1 MIKKLFLWSV
11 LLMTGFAFYSCD
23 DVIDNPATGKQDP
36 SNPNATWTYEVGI
49 KFVDFNFMYADV
61 DGEGVDAWKAPSTVY
76 VYNKSR
82 EFLGELNALEEFD
95 YENFDFN
102 SFYKFSGTL
111 KGAIGEELFIT
122 TLKDFDY
129 YSKQDGTLKSIVEN
143 SVLEVGRVPI
153 IVTNTSTGKIGT
165 QNVKLENKINARRA
179 RFYNSRYYN
188 PETDRAFTI
197 SSDSLMAENGSFT
210 VNFAESV
217 IPNNYFF
224 FAFATTA
231 QEEATYYIDINSENG
246 YKSYTYFTGTYAGN
260 TSVSGTYG
268 YSFGNYV
275 RELDLTK
282 FFAFRKSLVEDA
294 DENWSTWANVETYKD
309 NEAIV
314 TQSGKDAIPL
324 EIDIYGNVTLKDI
337 NVTRTIYAG
346 NGYKGTS
353 TITLEG
359 ENVVNSVWGSGF
371 STWGNITFKGN
382 GSIAF
387 SGYENGIQISDGYS
401 SYIDE
406 EGNEIRIIN
415 GITIDEGTTIKALAP
430 KNEDGDYNSG
440 VVVYGRAGDIDWF
453 YVPEYD
459 ENGNWIGYHYEPVTL
474 NLFDKDHNTT
484 LTVNGTLEA
493 EGGSQG
499 IYSQFGIV
507 KIGETGNVKA
517 ISRKALQ
524 KILFSTDDGEEAKL
538 EDLVA
543 DKTKFNDTIS
553 EDNTTRII
561 TKK

>member
-36 SNPNATWTYEVGI
+36 TNPNATWTYEVGI
-49 KFVDFNFMYADV
+49 KFAEFNSWYADV
-61 DGEGVDAWKAPSTVY
+61 DGESVDAWKAPSTVY

-95 YENFDFN
+95 YENFNFN
-102 SFYKFSGTL
+102 SYYKFSGTL

-153 IVTNTSTGKIGT
+153 IITNTSTGKIGT
-165 QNVKLENKINARRA
+165 QNVKLESKINAIRA
-179 RFYNSRYYN
+179 RIYDNLYFNS
-188 PETDRAFTI
+188 ETDRAFTI
-197 SSDSLMAENGSFT
+197 SGDSLAAENGSFT
-210 VNFAESV
+210 VNFAEN
-217 IPNNYFF
+217 IKPNEYFF
-224 FAFATTA
+224 FAFASLA
-231 QEEATYYIDINSENG
+231 QGYATYYLDIDSENG
-246 YKSYTYFTGTYAGN
+246 YKSYTVF
-260 TSVSGTYG
+260 SGTYK
-268 YSFGNYV
+268 GNTGVNGTYGFYFNSYV

-282 FFAFRKSLVEDA
+282 YFAFRKSLEQGA
-294 DENWSTWANVETYKD
+294 DENWGTWANVQTYED

-314 TQSGKDAIPL
+314 TQSGKDALPI
-324 EIDIYGNVTLKDI
+324 EIDINGNVTLKDI
-337 NVTRTIYAG
+337 NVTRTMYASS
-346 NGYKGTS
+346 GYKGTS

-359 ENVVNSVWGSGF
+359 ENVVNSEWGSGF
-371 STWGNITFKGN
+371 CSWGNITFKGN

-401 SYIDE
+401 SYADE
-406 EGNEIRIIN
+406 EGNEIKVIN
-415 GITIDEGTTIKALAP
+415 GITIDEGTTIKAFAP
-430 KNEDGDYNSG
+430 KNEYGDYNSG
-440 VVVYGRAGDIDWF
+440 VVVYGRDSDIDWV

-459 ENGNWIGYHYEPVTL
+459 ENWNWIGYHYEQVTL
-474 NLFDKDHNTT
+474 NLYDKDHNTS
-484 LTVNGTLEA
+484 LIVNGTLEA

-499 IYSQFGIV
+499 IYSQLGIV
-507 KIGETGNVKA
+507 KIGETGSVKA
-517 ISRKALQ
+517 ISRNAWQ
-524 KILFSTDDGEEAKL
+524 KILFSTDDGAEAKL